1 MKHDETIVAHGTDK
15 KHKVSKLKRGWNWKY
30 TFCAKVLSDGN
41 RKTLLVE
48 HVLCHRKYGTDVV
61 ISGYPGAHHYE
72 NIAAE
77 EVCEA
82 FRNFFQ
88 DANEEGV
95 AWQEVRECRY
105 LTAWLIDAPIE
116 SGIVR
121 SFAATLAAINR
132 VTVETKSAGE
142 VA

>member
-1 MKHDETIVAHGTDK
+1 MGAK
-15 KHKVSKLKRGWNWKY
+15 KKDIDNLKRGWNWAYKFVEQALPNGRRNTLVVEY
-30 TFCAKVLSDGN
+30 VLY
-41 RKTLLVE
+41 
-48 HVLCHRKYGTDVV
+48 HRKYGTDVI

-72 NIAAE
+72 DTTAE

-88 DANEEGV
+88 EANEEGV
-95 AWQEVRECRY
+95 AWQEVRERLY
-105 LTAWLIDAPIE
+105 LTAWIIDVPID

-121 SFAATLAAINR
+121 SFAATLSAINR
-132 VTVETKSAGE
+132 VTVETKPSAE